1 MIQMKAKEVME
12 VLNISRATL
21 YRYTKSGK
29 LKTICEI
36 NGQYRYCPK
45 SVFGLLGKSV
55 PPEYEKYL

>member
-1 MIQMKAKEVME
+1 MK

-45 SVFGLLGKSV
+45 SVFGLLGKPV